1 MENGNR
7 ERVKETTTD
16 LIHGHVAETANGHQ
30 SEKKI
35 TRKSCILLLK
45 YTDKFDQSH
54 LDVF

>member
-30 SEKKI
+30 SEKKW
-35 TRKSCILLLK
+35 RENPAS
-45 YTDKFDQSH
+45 YY
-54 LDVF
+54 